1 MSTFGVH
8 YSWLCRLLL
17 EGWELRCGISFLKSL
32 DLFPFSHGSYLSV
45 FSICRCNHIINLYL
59 AEYHTSLQPK
69 SSFVTWLQGSFH
81 AACLAYFI
89 SLSECF
95 LFLFYVLIFFNQL
108 LGTLLN
114 KAKQII
120 AMNAK
125 SQRDY

>member
-1 MSTFGVH
+1 VSTFGVH

-32 DLFPFSHGSYLSV
+32 DLFLFLMVP
-45 FSICRCNHIINLYL
+45 ICRSSRFVDVS
-59 AEYHTSLQPK
+59 TSSIYTLLSTTRRYSQ
-69 SSFVTWLQGSFH
+69 SLRLSRDYRVLFMQ
-81 AACLAYFI
+81 ACLAYFI

-114 KAKQII
+114 KANQII